1 MQMLSGLDASFLFL
15 ESAQMPMHVGAL
27 HWLELPAGYR
37 GDFLAELR
45 RHMASCL
52 PLAKAL
58 RRKPAM
64 MPLNLAS
71 PAWLDDEPDIEQH
84 VVGVRLRRGSG
95 LAEVQRQ
102 VGRLHA
108 VLLDRD
114 RPLWKFHLF
123 EGLRDA
129 ADGSKRYALYTQ
141 LHHAAVDGQAAV
153 ALAQAI
159 LDLTPEPRDVPA
171 SPRRESK
178 GQFGVGELLRG
189 ALANQLEQVGKFVK
203 ALPGAVSMIGQA
215 AAKGAGPAASLGL
228 KALVAQFTGPAAATT
243 STRESSVRNL
253 GLAPRTRL
261 NATVSE
267 GRAFAAVSLPLD
279 ELNAIRRRHQ
289 ASLNDALLMICSG
302 ALRRYFQEHGP
313 LPRKSLVAAVPV
325 SLRAKGDTA
334 ANNQASITLMSLG
347 THIAD
352 PAQRLAHVL
361 AASASMKSTLGSVK
375 NLLPTDF
382 PSLGVPWLLQG
393 MTALAS
399 RSHWAEK
406 LPAVANLTISN
417 VPGPTVPLYIA
428 GARLLSFYPA
438 SIVIHGM
445 ALNITVQSYNGS
457 LDFGLIACAK
467 AMPDVGKLAQ
477 QVRVAFAEFA
487 ALSATAAPTTP
498 PAAKRAG
505 AKARSRTNAGP
516 AGPTAQARRGVGGS
530 GAKAPIPRRGRG

>member
-52 PLAKAL
+52 PLARAL

-189 ALANQLEQVGKFVK
+189 ALANQLEQVGKLVK

-438 SIVIHGM
+438 SIVTHGL

-487 ALSATAAPTTP
+487 ALPATAAPATP

-505 AKARSRTNAGP
+505 AKARPRTNAGP

>member
-45 RHMASCL
+45 RHMASRL

-159 LDLTPEPRDVPA
+159 LDLTPEPREVPA
-171 SPRRESK
+171 APRRERK

-189 ALANQLEQVGKFVK
+189 ALANQLEQVGRLVK

-228 KALVAQFTGPAAATT
+228 KALVAQFTGAAAATT

-399 RSHWAEK
+399 RSHWAER

-438 SIVIHGM
+438 SIVTHGL

-487 ALSATAAPTTP
+487 ALPGTAAPATP

-505 AKARSRTNAGP
+505 AKARPRTHSGP

-530 GAKAPIPRRGRG
+530 SAKAPISRRGRG

>member
-159 LDLTPEPRDVPA
+159 LDLTPEPREVPA
-171 SPRRESK
+171 APRRESK

-189 ALANQLEQVGKFVK
+189 ALANQLEQVGRLVK

-215 AAKGAGPAASLGL
+215 AAKGAGPAASLSL
-228 KALVAQFTGPAAATT
+228 KALVAQFTGAAAATT

-347 THIAD
+347 TQIAD

-438 SIVIHGM
+438 SIVTHGL

-487 ALSATAAPTTP
+487 ALPASAAPATRQT
-498 PAAKRAG
+498 ATRAG
-505 AKARSRTNAGP
+505 VKSRPRAKARP
-516 AGPTAQARRGVGGS
+516 AGTTVQARRDVGGS
-530 GAKAPIPRRGRG
+530 RA